1 MGFAPRT
8 ASRVT
13 LCSPTPPPKR
23 WWLAARSSWVE
34 IFGHGGWSTG
44 KYNATL
50 ENSYELAV
58 ALVESR
64 EKTYPEVAKGGY
76 LIMIRSDKTA
86 EIKLSHQVD
95 SLKELEELDIEV
107 RSDRVEL
114 VLEKN

>member
-1 MGFAPRT
+1 MVWIKYKGRPQ
-8 ASRVT
+8 
-13 LCSPTPPPKR
+13 
-23 WWLAARSSWVE
+23 
-34 IFGHGGWSTG
+34 GWSTG
-44 KYNATL
+44 KYDATL
-50 ENSYELAV
+50 ESSYELAV

-64 EKTYPEVAKGGY
+64 EKTYPDSAEFGY
-76 LIMIRSDKTA
+76 LILIRSDKTA